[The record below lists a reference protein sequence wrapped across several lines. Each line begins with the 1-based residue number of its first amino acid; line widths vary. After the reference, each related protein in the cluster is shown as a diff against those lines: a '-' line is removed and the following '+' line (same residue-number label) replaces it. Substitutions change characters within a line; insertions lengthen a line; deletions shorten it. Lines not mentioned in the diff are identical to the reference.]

1 MLTFAVV
8 NQKLNH
14 LIYLIMNSFKE
25 IVTAMVQQ
33 LAQNDYNALCKKIA
47 NMTYE
52 DAFKALNGYNLSAEP
67 NMCGNELISISEFF
81 DFNFGFLNGT
91 IFRTQN
97 NKCELHEIF
106 DFWVDASPIQFF
118 FVPLHYQN

>member
-1 MLTFAVV
+1 
-8 NQKLNH
+8 
-14 LIYLIMNSFKE
+14 MNSFKE

-91 IFRTQN
+91 IFRTIN

-106 DFWVDASPIQFF
+106 YFCVDASPIVRLAISGNGEIGETNVWY
-118 FVPLHYQN
+118 FVDEN